1 MPIELQDFT
10 EFEPFNRLREKM
22 QATELGFFEIFNP
35 LYHLTGN
42 ERSDLERLGVTLPRQ
57 QLMHLLDFTLV
68 YKNSRVIVLE
78 NKRFHVAFCSEFP
91 IQESYLVSTNVIE
104 PNSAGVCEHCLT
116 RLHYKGYEPL
126 KARKEA
132 YSLQVLEEFKLQ
144 QFWVQFP
151 TYPVSEKR
159 DIRKQIS

>member
-10 EFEPFNRLREKM
+10 KFEPFNTLREKM

-35 LYHLTGN
+35 LHHLTGN
-42 ERSDLERLGVTLPRQ
+42 ERSDLERIGISLPRQ

-68 YKNSRVIVLE
+68 YKNSRIIMLDD
-78 NKRFHVAFCSEFP
+78 KRFHVAFCSVFP
-91 IQESYLVSTNVIE
+91 IQESYLVSTALIE
-104 PNSAGVCEHCLT
+104 PNVVRVCEHCLT
-116 RLHYKGYEPL
+116 RLHYKGYDPL

-132 YSLQVLEEFKLQ
+132 YSLQVLEEFQLS
-144 QFWVQFP
+144 QFWAQFP